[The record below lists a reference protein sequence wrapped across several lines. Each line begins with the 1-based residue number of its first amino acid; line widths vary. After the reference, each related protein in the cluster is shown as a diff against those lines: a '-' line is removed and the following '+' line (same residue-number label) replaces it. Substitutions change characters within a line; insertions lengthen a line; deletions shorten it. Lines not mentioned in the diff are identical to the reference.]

1 AAILDAVELAPA
13 PYRRGEC
20 PMDVVDNTQSVLTF
34 FAALAR
40 GDFAAAKAAL
50 AADVTWWM
58 PSMWQTSGVS
68 KSSDAIFDECVDYTS
83 IEVRRAFGEGD
94 YVAVEWVARGASPQG
109 TQSGN
114 YYPDF
119 SVVLFRPNFML
130 ASEEYPMKA
139 HKNQWL
145 LTMLS
150 PPAIP

>member
-1 AAILDAVELAPA
+1 
-13 PYRRGEC
+13 
-20 PMDVVDNTQSVLTF
+20 MDVVDNTQIVLTL

-68 KSSDAIFDECVDYTS
+68 KSGDAIFNECVDYTS

-114 YYPDF
+114 YYQ
-119 SVVLFRPNFML
+119 VLTGFAVRDGKIQRIRDHRN
-130 ASEEYPMKA
+130 
-139 HKNQWL
+139 L
-145 LTMLS
+145 LYAKEVLVR
-150 PPAIP
+150 